1 MSKREISNN
10 SLAMIATVA
19 LVGILAS
26 AIGFF
31 SPDYCTVP
39 QQDDWTSC
47 EAIAQQRNIGSIV
60 IFATCVIGFAL
71 SITKRRKQ
79 TRDQALAMTSK
90 AAAKMHS
97 STPETIALRE
107 DVINYARERMALD
120 PAPLDGPQ
128 NLKFLQKHASGTI
141 SEKGLGGK
149 KALKVFED
157 VLAPACISTD
167 HPGYLSF
174 IPVAPTE
181 AATLFDLVVSATS
194 VYGGSWLEGSGAVF
208 AENEVLAWLAKEVGL
223 PRTSGGVFVQGGS
236 LGNLSALVTA
246 RHTAIQERK
255 NNGQKLPKRW
265 SIIASK
271 ESHSSLKAA
280 ARVMDI
286 DVVLADVDSE
296 GRLRGKAVL
305 EAAKKIKDGLFAVVA
320 TSGTTNF
327 GIVDRLDEVGS
338 AAKKLGA
345 WYHIDGAYGL
355 AGILDPKCKH
365 LFKGSE
371 KADSFIV
378 DPHKWLFTPFDCCA
392 LVYRKPALA
401 AAAHTQHGEYLDALT
416 DGGDYNPS
424 DYAYNLTRRARG
436 LPLWFSL
443 ATYGVKAYRLA
454 IAENIKLAHEVAE
467 VIRKRPGLKLVR
479 EPELSIVVFE
489 KKGWKLADYQAWSDR
504 ILKEELGFIVPSSHQ
519 GRPNARFAIVNPLT
533 DLKLLVRL
541 LDSMDEGK

>member
-1 MSKREISNN
+1 
-10 SLAMIATVA
+10 
-19 LVGILAS
+19 
-26 AIGFF
+26 
-31 SPDYCTVP
+31 
-39 QQDDWTSC
+39 
-47 EAIAQQRNIGSIV
+47 
-60 IFATCVIGFAL
+60 
-71 SITKRRKQ
+71 
-79 TRDQALAMTSK
+79 MTNK

-97 STPETIALRE
+97 SSQATIALRE
-107 DVINYARERMALD
+107 EVLQYAKDRMAMD

-128 NLKFLQKHASGTI
+128 SLEYLKKHASGTI
-141 SEKGLGGK
+141 SEKGLGGH
-149 KALKVFED
+149 KALKVFDE

-223 PRTSGGVFVQGGS
+223 PKTSGGVFVQGGS

-255 NNGQKLPKRW
+255 KNKQKMPKRW

-286 DVVLADVDSE
+286 DIVLADVDKD

-305 EAAKKIKDGLFAVVA
+305 KAAKKIKNGLFAVVA

-327 GIVDRLDEVGS
+327 GIVDRLDEVGT
-338 AAKKLGA
+338 AAKKLGV

-355 AGILDPKCKH
+355 AAILDPKSKH
-365 LFKGSE
+365 LFKGSN

-392 LVYRKPALA
+392 LVYRKPKLA
-401 AAAHTQHGEYLDALT
+401 SAAHTQHGEYLDALT
-416 DGGDYNPS
+416 DGDEFNPS

-443 ATYGVKAYRLA
+443 ATYGVGAYRKA
-454 IAENIKLAHEVAE
+454 VAENIDVAHKIAG
-467 VIRKRPGLKLVR
+467 VIAKRKDLKLVR

-489 KKGWKLADYQAWSDR
+489 KEGWQLADYQKWSDR
-504 ILKEELGFIVPSSHQ
+504 ILAEGLGFVVPSSHQ
-519 GRPNARFAIVNPLT
+519 GKPNARFAIVNPRT
-533 DLKLLVRL
+533 DVKLLTQII
-541 LDSMDEGK
+541 DSMDAK

>member
-1 MSKREISNN
+1 
-10 SLAMIATVA
+10 
-19 LVGILAS
+19 
-26 AIGFF
+26 
-31 SPDYCTVP
+31 
-39 QQDDWTSC
+39 
-47 EAIAQQRNIGSIV
+47 
-60 IFATCVIGFAL
+60 
-71 SITKRRKQ
+71 
-79 TRDQALAMTSK
+79 MTNK

-97 STPETIALRE
+97 SSPATIALRE
-107 DVINYARERMALD
+107 EVLQYAKDRMAMD

-128 NLKFLQKHASGTI
+128 SLEYLKKHASGTI
-141 SEKGLGGK
+141 SEKGLGGH
-149 KALKVFED
+149 KALKVFDE

-223 PRTSGGVFVQGGS
+223 PKTSGGVFVQGGS

-246 RHTAIQERK
+246 RHAAIQERK
-255 NNGQKLPKRW
+255 KNKQKMPKRW

-286 DVVLADVDSE
+286 DIVLADVDKD

-305 EAAKKIKDGLFAVVA
+305 KAAKKIKDGLFAVVA

-327 GIVDRLDEVGS
+327 GIVDRLDEVGT
-338 AAKKLGA
+338 AAKKLGV

-355 AGILDPKCKH
+355 AAILDPKSKH
-365 LFKGSE
+365 LFKGSN

-392 LVYRKPALA
+392 LVYRKPKLA
-401 AAAHTQHGEYLDALT
+401 SAAHTQHGEYLDALT
-416 DGGDYNPS
+416 DGDEFNPS

-443 ATYGVKAYRLA
+443 ATYGVGAYRKA
-454 IAENIKLAHEVAE
+454 VAENIEVAHKIAE
-467 VIRKRPGLKLVR
+467 VIAKRKDLKLVR

-489 KKGWKLADYQAWSDR
+489 KEGWQLADYQKWSDR
-504 ILKEELGFIVPSSHQ
+504 ILAEGLGFVVPSSHQ
-519 GRPNARFAIVNPLT
+519 GKPNARFAIVNPRT
-533 DLKLLVRL
+533 DLKLLTQL
-541 LDSMDEGK
+541 IDSMDEK

>member
-1 MSKREISNN
+1 MPSS
-10 SLAMIATVA
+10 
-19 LVGILAS
+19 
-26 AIGFF
+26 
-31 SPDYCTVP
+31 
-39 QQDDWTSC
+39 
-47 EAIAQQRNIGSIV
+47 
-60 IFATCVIGFAL
+60 
-71 SITKRRKQ
+71 
-79 TRDQALAMTSK
+79 
-90 AAAKMHS
+90 AAKMHS
-97 STPETIALRE
+97 SSPATKALRE
-107 DVINYARERMALD
+107 QVLKYARERMELD

-128 NLKFLQKHASGTI
+128 TLKYLQEHASGTI
-141 SEKGLGGK
+141 SETGLGGT
-149 KALKVFED
+149 KALKIFEE

-174 IPVAPTE
+174 IPTAPTE

-223 PRTSGGVFVQGGS
+223 PKSSGGVFVQGGS

-255 NNGQKLPKRW
+255 KNKKKMPKRW

-286 DVVLADVDSE
+286 DVITADVDPE

-305 EAAKKIKDGLFAVVA
+305 AAAKKAGKGLFAVVA
-320 TSGTTNF
+320 TAGTTNF
-327 GIVDRLDEVGS
+327 GIVDRLDEVGK
-338 AAKKLGA
+338 AAKELGV

-355 AGILDPKCKH
+355 AGILDENSKK
-365 LFKGSE
+365 LFKGS
-371 KADSFIV
+371 KYADSFIV

-392 LVYRKPALA
+392 LVYRNPKLA
-401 AAAHTQHGEYLDALT
+401 SAAHTQHGEYLDTLT
-416 DGGDYNPS
+416 DGGEFNPS

-443 ATYGVKAYRLA
+443 ATYGVAAYRKA
-454 IAENIKLAHEVAE
+454 VADNINVAHKIAE
-467 VIRKRPGLKLVR
+467 VIRKREDLNLVR

-489 KKGWKLADYQAWSDR
+489 KKGWQLADYEAWSDR
-504 ILKEELGFIVPSSHQ
+504 ILKQGLGFVTPSSHL
-519 GRPNARFAIVNPLT
+519 GKPNARFAIVNPRT
-533 DLKLLVRL
+533 DVKLLTQII
-541 LDSMDEGK
+541 DSMDQK

>member
-1 MSKREISNN
+1 
-10 SLAMIATVA
+10 
-19 LVGILAS
+19 
-26 AIGFF
+26 
-31 SPDYCTVP
+31 
-39 QQDDWTSC
+39 
-47 EAIAQQRNIGSIV
+47 
-60 IFATCVIGFAL
+60 
-71 SITKRRKQ
+71 
-79 TRDQALAMTSK
+79 MTSK
-90 AAAKMHS
+90 AATKMHS
-97 STPETIALRE
+97 SNAEAIALRE
-107 DVINYARERMALD
+107 DVIKYASERIALD

-128 NLKFLQKHASGTI
+128 SLEFLQKHASNTI

-149 KALKVFED
+149 KALRVFEE

-208 AENEVLAWLAKEVGL
+208 AENEVLSWLAKEVGL
-223 PRTSGGVFVQGGS
+223 PKTSGGVFVQGGS

-246 RHTAIQERK
+246 RYTAMTKRQK
-255 NNGQKLPKRW
+255 AGVKLPKRW
-265 SIIASK
+265 TIIASK

-286 DVVLADVDSE
+286 DVVLAEVDSN

-305 EAAKKIKDGLFAVVA
+305 EAAKTIKDGLFAVVA

-327 GIVDRLDEVGS
+327 GIVDALDEVGS

-355 AGILDPKCKH
+355 AGILDPKNKH
-365 LFKGSE
+365 LFKGTD

-392 LVYRKPALA
+392 LVYRNPRLA
-401 AAAHTQHGEYLDALT
+401 SAAHTQHGEYLDALT
-416 DGGDYNPS
+416 DTGDFNPS

-443 ATYGVKAYRLA
+443 ATYGVKAYRSA
-454 IAENIKLAHEVAE
+454 IAENINLAHKIAE

-489 KKGWKLADYQAWSDR
+489 KIGWELADYESWSNR
-504 ILKEELGFIVPSSHQ
+504 ILKEELAFVVPSSHQ
-519 GRPNARFAIVNPLT
+519 GKPNARFAIVNPRT
-533 DLKLLVRL
+533 DFKLLVKI
-541 LDSMDEGK
+541 LDSMEIK

>member
-1 MSKREISNN
+1 MPSS
-10 SLAMIATVA
+10 
-19 LVGILAS
+19 
-26 AIGFF
+26 
-31 SPDYCTVP
+31 
-39 QQDDWTSC
+39 
-47 EAIAQQRNIGSIV
+47 
-60 IFATCVIGFAL
+60 
-71 SITKRRKQ
+71 
-79 TRDQALAMTSK
+79 
-90 AAAKMHS
+90 AAKMHS
-97 STPETIALRE
+97 SSPATKALRE
-107 DVINYARERMALD
+107 QVLKYARERMELD

-128 NLKFLQKHASGTI
+128 TLKYLQEHANGTI
-141 SEKGLGGK
+141 SETGLGGT
-149 KALKVFED
+149 KALKVFEE

-174 IPVAPTE
+174 IPTAPTE

-223 PRTSGGVFVQGGS
+223 PKSSGGVFVQGGS

-255 NNGQKLPKRW
+255 KNKKKMPKRW

-286 DVVLADVDSE
+286 DVITADVDPE

-305 EAAKKIKDGLFAVVA
+305 AAAKKAGKGLFAVVA
-320 TSGTTNF
+320 TAGTTNF
-327 GIVDRLDEVGS
+327 GIVDRLDEVGK
-338 AAKKLGA
+338 AAKELGV

-355 AGILDPKCKH
+355 AGILDENSKK
-365 LFKGSE
+365 LFKGS
-371 KADSFIV
+371 KYADSFIV

-392 LVYRKPALA
+392 LVYRNPKLA
-401 AAAHTQHGEYLDALT
+401 SAAHTQHGEYLDTLT
-416 DGGDYNPS
+416 DGGEFNPS

-443 ATYGVKAYRLA
+443 ATYGVAAYRKA
-454 IAENIKLAHEVAE
+454 VADNINVAHKIAE
-467 VIRKRPGLKLVR
+467 VIRKREDLKLVR

-489 KKGWKLADYQAWSDR
+489 KKGWQLADYEAWSDR
-504 ILKEELGFIVPSSHQ
+504 ILKQGLGFVTPSSHL
-519 GRPNARFAIVNPLT
+519 GKPNARFAIVNPRT
-533 DLKLLVRL
+533 DVKLLTQII
-541 LDSMDEGK
+541 DSMDQK

>member
-1 MSKREISNN
+1 
-10 SLAMIATVA
+10 
-19 LVGILAS
+19 
-26 AIGFF
+26 
-31 SPDYCTVP
+31 
-39 QQDDWTSC
+39 
-47 EAIAQQRNIGSIV
+47 
-60 IFATCVIGFAL
+60 
-71 SITKRRKQ
+71 
-79 TRDQALAMTSK
+79 MTNK

-97 STPETIALRE
+97 SSPATIALRDE
-107 DVINYARERMALD
+107 VLQYAKDRMAMD

-128 NLKFLQKHASGTI
+128 TLEYFRKHASGTI
-141 SEKGLGGK
+141 SETGLGGH
-149 KALKVFED
+149 KALKVFDE

-208 AENEVLAWLAKEVGL
+208 AENEVLAWLAQEVGL
-223 PRTSGGVFVQGGS
+223 PKTSGGVFVQGGS

-255 NNGQKLPKRW
+255 KNKQKLPKRW

-286 DVVLADVDSE
+286 DIVLADVDSD

-305 EAAKKIKDGLFAVVA
+305 KAAKKIKNGLFAVVA

-327 GIVDRLDEVGS
+327 GIVDRLDEVGT
-338 AAKKLGA
+338 AAKKLGV

-355 AGILDPKCKH
+355 AAILDPKSKH
-365 LFKGSE
+365 LFKGSN

-392 LVYRKPALA
+392 LVYRKPKLA
-401 AAAHTQHGEYLDALT
+401 SAAHTQHGEYLDALT
-416 DGGDYNPS
+416 EGDEFNPS

-443 ATYGVKAYRLA
+443 ATYGVGAYRKA
-454 IAENIKLAHEVAE
+454 VAENIEVAHKIAQ
-467 VIRKRPGLKLVR
+467 VISKRKDLKLVR

-489 KKGWKLADYQAWSDR
+489 KTGWQLADYQKWSDR
-504 ILKEELGFIVPSSHQ
+504 ILAEGLGFVVPSSHQ
-519 GRPNARFAIVNPLT
+519 GKPNARFAIVNPRT
-533 DLKLLVRL
+533 DVKLLTQII
-541 LDSMDEGK
+541 DSMDEK

>member
-1 MSKREISNN
+1 
-10 SLAMIATVA
+10 
-19 LVGILAS
+19 
-26 AIGFF
+26 
-31 SPDYCTVP
+31 
-39 QQDDWTSC
+39 
-47 EAIAQQRNIGSIV
+47 
-60 IFATCVIGFAL
+60 
-71 SITKRRKQ
+71 
-79 TRDQALAMTSK
+79 
-90 AAAKMHS
+90 MHS
-97 STPETIALRE
+97 SSPATIALRE
-107 DVINYARERMALD
+107 EVLQYAKDRMAMD

-128 NLKFLQKHASGTI
+128 SLEYLKKHASGTI
-141 SEKGLGGK
+141 SEKGLGGH
-149 KALKVFED
+149 KALKVFDE

-223 PRTSGGVFVQGGS
+223 PKTSGGVFVQGGS

-255 NNGQKLPKRW
+255 KNKQKMPKRW

-286 DVVLADVDSE
+286 DIVLADVDKD

-305 EAAKKIKDGLFAVVA
+305 KAAKKIKDGLFAVVA

-327 GIVDRLDEVGS
+327 GIVDRLDEVGT
-338 AAKKLGA
+338 AAKKLGV

-355 AGILDPKCKH
+355 AAILDPKSKH
-365 LFKGSE
+365 LFKGSN

-392 LVYRKPALA
+392 LVYRKPKLA
-401 AAAHTQHGEYLDALT
+401 SAAHTQHGEYLDALT
-416 DGGDYNPS
+416 DGDEFNPS

-443 ATYGVKAYRLA
+443 ATYGVGAYRKA
-454 IAENIKLAHEVAE
+454 VAENIEVAHKIAE
-467 VIRKRPGLKLVR
+467 VIAKRKDLKLVR

-489 KKGWKLADYQAWSDR
+489 KEGWQLADYQKWSDR
-504 ILKEELGFIVPSSHQ
+504 ILAEGLGFVVPSSHQ
-519 GRPNARFAIVNPLT
+519 GKPNARFAIVNPRT
-533 DLKLLVRL
+533 DLKLLTQL
-541 LDSMDEGK
+541 IDSMDEK

>member
-1 MSKREISNN
+1 MPSS
-10 SLAMIATVA
+10 
-19 LVGILAS
+19 
-26 AIGFF
+26 
-31 SPDYCTVP
+31 
-39 QQDDWTSC
+39 
-47 EAIAQQRNIGSIV
+47 
-60 IFATCVIGFAL
+60 
-71 SITKRRKQ
+71 
-79 TRDQALAMTSK
+79 
-90 AAAKMHS
+90 AAKMHS
-97 STPETIALRE
+97 SSPATKALR
-107 DVINYARERMALD
+107 DQVLKYARERMELD

-128 NLKFLQKHASGTI
+128 TLKYLQEHASGTI
-141 SEKGLGGK
+141 SETGLGGT
-149 KALKVFED
+149 KALKVFEE

-174 IPVAPTE
+174 IPTAPTE

-223 PRTSGGVFVQGGS
+223 PKSSGGVFVQGGS

-255 NNGQKLPKRW
+255 KNKKKMPKRW

-286 DVVLADVDSE
+286 DVITADVDAE

-305 EAAKKIKDGLFAVVA
+305 AAAKKAGKGLFAVVA
-320 TSGTTNF
+320 TAGTTNF
-327 GIVDRLDEVGS
+327 GIVDRLDEVGK
-338 AAKKLGA
+338 AAKALGV

-355 AGILDPKCKH
+355 AGILDQNSKK
-365 LFKGSE
+365 LFKGS
-371 KADSFIV
+371 KYADSFIV

-392 LVYRKPALA
+392 LVYRNPKLA
-401 AAAHTQHGEYLDALT
+401 SAAHTQHGEYLDTLT
-416 DGGDYNPS
+416 DGGEFNPS

-443 ATYGVKAYRLA
+443 ATYGVAAYRKA
-454 IAENIKLAHEVAE
+454 VADNINVAHKIAE
-467 VIRKRPGLKLVR
+467 VIRKREDLKLVR

-489 KKGWKLADYQAWSDR
+489 KKGWQLADYEAWSDR
-504 ILKEELGFIVPSSHQ
+504 ILKQGLGFVTPSSHL
-519 GRPNARFAIVNPLT
+519 GKPNARFAIVNPRT
-533 DLKLLVRL
+533 DVKLLTQII
-541 LDSMDEGK
+541 DSMDQK

>member
-1 MSKREISNN
+1 VTN
-10 SLAMIATVA
+10 
-19 LVGILAS
+19 
-26 AIGFF
+26 
-31 SPDYCTVP
+31 
-39 QQDDWTSC
+39 
-47 EAIAQQRNIGSIV
+47 
-60 IFATCVIGFAL
+60 
-71 SITKRRKQ
+71 
-79 TRDQALAMTSK
+79 K

-97 STPETIALRE
+97 SSPATIALRE
-107 DVINYARERMALD
+107 EVLQYAKDRMAMD

-128 NLKFLQKHASGTI
+128 TLKYLKTHASGTI
-141 SEKGLGGK
+141 NETGLGGH
-149 KALKVFED
+149 KALKVFDE

-208 AENEVLAWLAKEVGL
+208 AENEVLAWLAQEVGL
-223 PRTSGGVFVQGGS
+223 PKTSGGVFVQGGS

-255 NNGQKLPKRW
+255 KNKKKPPKRW

-286 DVVLADVDSE
+286 DIVLADVDSD

-305 EAAKKIKDGLFAVVA
+305 KAAKKIKDGLFAVVA

-338 AAKKLGA
+338 AAKKLGV

-355 AGILDPKCKH
+355 AGILDPKSRH
-365 LFKGSE
+365 LFKGTN

-392 LVYRKPALA
+392 LVYRKPKLA

-416 DGGDYNPS
+416 DGDEFNPS

-443 ATYGVKAYRLA
+443 ATYGVGAYRKA
-454 IAENIKLAHEVAE
+454 VAENIEVAHKIAQ
-467 VIRKRPGLKLVR
+467 VISKRKDLKLVR

-489 KKGWKLADYQAWSDR
+489 KEGWQLADYQKWSDR
-504 ILKEELGFIVPSSHQ
+504 ILAEGLGFVVPSSHQ
-519 GRPNARFAIVNPLT
+519 GKPNARFAIVNPRT
-533 DLKLLVRL
+533 DVKLLSQII
-541 LDSMDEGK
+541 DSMDEK

>member
-1 MSKREISNN
+1 MPSS
-10 SLAMIATVA
+10 
-19 LVGILAS
+19 
-26 AIGFF
+26 
-31 SPDYCTVP
+31 
-39 QQDDWTSC
+39 
-47 EAIAQQRNIGSIV
+47 
-60 IFATCVIGFAL
+60 
-71 SITKRRKQ
+71 
-79 TRDQALAMTSK
+79 
-90 AAAKMHS
+90 AAKMHS
-97 STPETIALRE
+97 SSAATKTLRE
-107 DVINYARERMALD
+107 QVLKYARERMELD

-128 NLKFLQKHASGTI
+128 TLKYLQEHASGTI
-141 SEKGLGGK
+141 SETGLGGT
-149 KALKVFED
+149 KALKVFEE

-174 IPVAPTE
+174 IPTAPTE

-223 PRTSGGVFVQGGS
+223 PKSAGGVFVQGGS

-255 NNGQKLPKRW
+255 KNKKKMPKRW

-286 DVVLADVDSE
+286 DVITADVDAE

-305 EAAKKIKDGLFAVVA
+305 AAAKKAGKGLFAVVA
-320 TSGTTNF
+320 TAGTTNF
-327 GIVDRLDEVGS
+327 GIVDRLDEVGK
-338 AAKKLGA
+338 AAKELGV

-355 AGILDPKCKH
+355 AGILDENSKK
-365 LFKGSE
+365 LFKGS
-371 KADSFIV
+371 KYADSFIV

-392 LVYRKPALA
+392 LVYRKPKLA
-401 AAAHTQHGEYLDALT
+401 SAAHTQHGEYLDTLT
-416 DGGDYNPS
+416 DGGEFNPS

-443 ATYGVKAYRLA
+443 ATYGVAAYRKA
-454 IAENIKLAHEVAE
+454 VADNIHVAHKIAE
-467 VIRKRPGLKLVR
+467 VIRKREDLKLVR

-489 KKGWKLADYQAWSDR
+489 KKGWQLADYEAWSDR
-504 ILKEELGFIVPSSHQ
+504 ILKQGLGFVTPSSHL
-519 GRPNARFAIVNPLT
+519 GKPNARFAIVNPRT
-533 DLKLLVRL
+533 DVKLLTQII
-541 LDSMDEGK
+541 DSMDQK

>member
-1 MSKREISNN
+1 
-10 SLAMIATVA
+10 
-19 LVGILAS
+19 
-26 AIGFF
+26 
-31 SPDYCTVP
+31 
-39 QQDDWTSC
+39 
-47 EAIAQQRNIGSIV
+47 
-60 IFATCVIGFAL
+60 
-71 SITKRRKQ
+71 
-79 TRDQALAMTSK
+79 MTNK

-97 STPETIALRE
+97 SSQATIALRE
-107 DVINYARERMALD
+107 EVLQYAKDRMAMD

-128 NLKFLQKHASGTI
+128 SLEFLKKHASGTI
-141 SEKGLGGK
+141 SEKGLGGH
-149 KALKVFED
+149 KALKVFDE

-223 PRTSGGVFVQGGS
+223 PKSSGGVFVQGGS

-255 NNGQKLPKRW
+255 KNKQKLPKRW

-286 DVVLADVDSE
+286 DIVLAEVDKD

-338 AAKKLGA
+338 AAKKLGV

-355 AGILDPKCKH
+355 AGILDPKSKH
-365 LFKGSE
+365 LFKGTN

-392 LVYRKPALA
+392 LVYRNPALA

-416 DGGDYNPS
+416 DGDEYNPS

-443 ATYGVKAYRLA
+443 ATYGVNAYRKA
-454 IAENIKLAHEVAE
+454 VAENIDVAHKIAQ
-467 VIRKRPGLKLVR
+467 VISKRKDLKLVR

-489 KKGWKLADYQAWSDR
+489 KEGWQLADYQNWSDR
-504 ILKEELGFIVPSSHQ
+504 ILAEGLGFVVPSSHQ
-519 GRPNARFAIVNPLT
+519 GKPNARFAIVNPRT
-533 DLKLLVRL
+533 DIKLLTQII
-541 LDSMDEGK
+541 DSMDEK

>member
-1 MSKREISNN
+1 
-10 SLAMIATVA
+10 
-19 LVGILAS
+19 
-26 AIGFF
+26 
-31 SPDYCTVP
+31 
-39 QQDDWTSC
+39 
-47 EAIAQQRNIGSIV
+47 
-60 IFATCVIGFAL
+60 
-71 SITKRRKQ
+71 
-79 TRDQALAMTSK
+79 MTNK

-97 STPETIALRE
+97 SSPATIALRE
-107 DVINYARERMALD
+107 EVLQYAKDRMAMD

-128 NLKFLQKHASGTI
+128 SLEYLKKHASGTI
-141 SEKGLGGK
+141 SEKGLGGH
-149 KALKVFED
+149 KALKVFDE

-223 PRTSGGVFVQGGS
+223 PKTSGGVFVQGGS

-255 NNGQKLPKRW
+255 KSKQKMPKRW

-286 DVVLADVDSE
+286 DIVLADVDKD

-305 EAAKKIKDGLFAVVA
+305 KAAKKIKDGLFAVVA

-327 GIVDRLDEVGS
+327 GIVDRLDEVGT
-338 AAKKLGA
+338 AAKKLGV

-355 AGILDPKCKH
+355 AAILDPKSKH
-365 LFKGSE
+365 LFKGSN

-392 LVYRKPALA
+392 LVYRKPKLA
-401 AAAHTQHGEYLDALT
+401 SAAHTQHGEYLDALT
-416 DGGDYNPS
+416 DGDEFNPS

-443 ATYGVKAYRLA
+443 ATYGVGAYRKA
-454 IAENIKLAHEVAE
+454 VAENIEVAHKIAE
-467 VIRKRPGLKLVR
+467 VIAKRKDLKLVR

-489 KKGWKLADYQAWSDR
+489 KEGWQLADYQKWSDR
-504 ILKEELGFIVPSSHQ
+504 ILAEGLGFVVPSSHQ
-519 GRPNARFAIVNPLT
+519 GKPNARFAIVNPRT
-533 DLKLLVRL
+533 DLKLLTQL
-541 LDSMDEGK
+541 IDSMDEK

>member
-1 MSKREISNN
+1 M
-10 SLAMIATVA
+10 AM
-19 LVGILAS
+19 
-26 AIGFF
+26 
-31 SPDYCTVP
+31 
-39 QQDDWTSC
+39 
-47 EAIAQQRNIGSIV
+47 
-60 IFATCVIGFAL
+60 
-71 SITKRRKQ
+71 
-79 TRDQALAMTSK
+79 
-90 AAAKMHS
+90 
-97 STPETIALRE
+97 
-107 DVINYARERMALD
+107 D

-128 NLKFLQKHASGTI
+128 SLEFLKKHASGTI
-141 SEKGLGGK
+141 SEKGLGGH
-149 KALKVFED
+149 KALKVFDE

-223 PRTSGGVFVQGGS
+223 PKSSGGVFVQGGS

-255 NNGQKLPKRW
+255 KNKQKLPKRW

-286 DVVLADVDSE
+286 DIVLAEVDKD

-338 AAKKLGA
+338 AAKKLGV

-355 AGILDPKCKH
+355 AGILDPKSKH
-365 LFKGSE
+365 LFKGTN

-392 LVYRKPALA
+392 LVYRNPALA

-416 DGGDYNPS
+416 DGDEYNPS

-443 ATYGVKAYRLA
+443 ATYGVNAYRKA
-454 IAENIKLAHEVAE
+454 VAENIDVAHKIAQ
-467 VIRKRPGLKLVR
+467 VISKRKDLKLVR

-489 KKGWKLADYQAWSDR
+489 KEGWQLADYQNWSDR
-504 ILKEELGFIVPSSHQ
+504 ILAEGLGFVVPSSHQ
-519 GRPNARFAIVNPLT
+519 GKPNARFAIVNPRT
-533 DLKLLVRL
+533 DIKLLTQII
-541 LDSMDEGK
+541 DSMDEK

>member
-1 MSKREISNN
+1 VTN
-10 SLAMIATVA
+10 
-19 LVGILAS
+19 
-26 AIGFF
+26 
-31 SPDYCTVP
+31 
-39 QQDDWTSC
+39 
-47 EAIAQQRNIGSIV
+47 
-60 IFATCVIGFAL
+60 
-71 SITKRRKQ
+71 
-79 TRDQALAMTSK
+79 K

-97 STPETIALRE
+97 SSQATIALRE
-107 DVINYARERMALD
+107 EVLQYAKDRMAMD

-128 NLKFLQKHASGTI
+128 SLEFLKKHASGTI
-141 SEKGLGGK
+141 SEKGLGGH
-149 KALKVFED
+149 KALKVFDE

-223 PRTSGGVFVQGGS
+223 PKSSGGVFVQGGS

-255 NNGQKLPKRW
+255 KNKQKLPKRW

-286 DVVLADVDSE
+286 DIVLAEVDKD

-338 AAKKLGA
+338 AAKKLGV

-355 AGILDPKCKH
+355 AGILDPKSKH
-365 LFKGSE
+365 LFKGTN

-392 LVYRKPALA
+392 LVYRNPALA

-416 DGGDYNPS
+416 DGDEYNPS

-443 ATYGVKAYRLA
+443 ATYGVNAYRKA
-454 IAENIKLAHEVAE
+454 VAENIDVAHKIAQ
-467 VIRKRPGLKLVR
+467 VISKRKDLKLVR

-489 KKGWKLADYQAWSDR
+489 KEGWQLADYQNWSDR
-504 ILKEELGFIVPSSHQ
+504 ILAEGLGFVVPSSHQ
-519 GRPNARFAIVNPLT
+519 GKPNARFAIVNPRT
-533 DLKLLVRL
+533 DIKLLTQII
-541 LDSMDEGK
+541 DSMDEK

>member
-1 MSKREISNN
+1 
-10 SLAMIATVA
+10 
-19 LVGILAS
+19 
-26 AIGFF
+26 
-31 SPDYCTVP
+31 
-39 QQDDWTSC
+39 
-47 EAIAQQRNIGSIV
+47 
-60 IFATCVIGFAL
+60 
-71 SITKRRKQ
+71 
-79 TRDQALAMTSK
+79 MTGK

-97 STPETIALRE
+97 STPATIKLRE
-107 DVINYARERMALD
+107 EVIQYARERMAMD

-128 NLKFLQKHASGTI
+128 TLSYLKKHASGTI
-141 SEKGLGGK
+141 SETGLGGH

-208 AENEVLAWLAKEVGL
+208 AENEVLAWLSKEVGL
-223 PRTSGGVFVQGGS
+223 PKTAGGVFVQGGS

-246 RHTAIQERK
+246 RHTAINARK
-255 NNGQKLPKRW
+255 KAGLKMPRRW
-265 SIIASK
+265 SLIASK

-286 DVVLADVDSE
+286 DIVLAEVDSN

-338 AAKKLGA
+338 AAKKLGV

-355 AGILDPKCKH
+355 AGILDPKSKY

-401 AAAHTQHGEYLDALT
+401 AAAHTQHGEYLDTLT
-416 DGGDYNPS
+416 DSGEFNPS

-443 ATYGVKAYRLA
+443 ATYGVAAYRRA
-454 IAENIKLAHEVAE
+454 IADNIAVAHKIADLIRSKPDLA
-467 VIRKRPGLKLVR
+467 LVR

-489 KKGWKLADYQAWSDR
+489 KKGWLLADYERWSNR
-504 ILKEELGFIVPSSHQ
+504 ILQEGLGFVTPSSHQ
-519 GRPNARFAIVNPLT
+519 GKPNARFAIVNPLT
-533 DLKLLVRL
+533 DVQLLTKIV
-541 LDSMDEGK
+541 DSMDEK

>member
-1 MSKREISNN
+1 MPSS
-10 SLAMIATVA
+10 
-19 LVGILAS
+19 
-26 AIGFF
+26 
-31 SPDYCTVP
+31 
-39 QQDDWTSC
+39 
-47 EAIAQQRNIGSIV
+47 
-60 IFATCVIGFAL
+60 
-71 SITKRRKQ
+71 
-79 TRDQALAMTSK
+79 
-90 AAAKMHS
+90 AAKMHS
-97 STPETIALRE
+97 SSPATKALRE
-107 DVINYARERMALD
+107 QVLKYARERMELD

-128 NLKFLQKHASGTI
+128 TLKYLQEHASGTI
-141 SEKGLGGK
+141 SETGLGGT
-149 KALKVFED
+149 KALKVFEE

-174 IPVAPTE
+174 IPTAPTE

-223 PRTSGGVFVQGGS
+223 PKSSGGVFVQGGS

-255 NNGQKLPKRW
+255 KNKKKMPKRW

-286 DVVLADVDSE
+286 DVITADVDAE

-305 EAAKKIKDGLFAVVA
+305 AAAKKAGKGLFAVVA
-320 TSGTTNF
+320 TAGTTNF
-327 GIVDRLDEVGS
+327 GIVDRLDEVGK
-338 AAKKLGA
+338 AAKELGV

-355 AGILDPKCKH
+355 AGILDENSKK
-365 LFKGSE
+365 LFKGS
-371 KADSFIV
+371 KYADSFIV

-392 LVYRKPALA
+392 LVYRNPKLA
-401 AAAHTQHGEYLDALT
+401 SAAHTQHGEYLDTLT
-416 DGGDYNPS
+416 DGGEFNPS

-443 ATYGVKAYRLA
+443 ATYGVAAYRKA
-454 IAENIKLAHEVAE
+454 VADNINVAHKIAE
-467 VIRKRPGLKLVR
+467 VIRKREDLKLVR

-489 KKGWKLADYQAWSDR
+489 KKGWQLADYEAWSDR
-504 ILKEELGFIVPSSHQ
+504 ILKQGLGFVTPSSHL
-519 GRPNARFAIVNPLT
+519 GKPNARFAIVNPRT
-533 DLKLLVRL
+533 DVKLLTQII
-541 LDSMDEGK
+541 DSMDQK

>member
-1 MSKREISNN
+1 MPSS
-10 SLAMIATVA
+10 
-19 LVGILAS
+19 
-26 AIGFF
+26 
-31 SPDYCTVP
+31 
-39 QQDDWTSC
+39 
-47 EAIAQQRNIGSIV
+47 
-60 IFATCVIGFAL
+60 
-71 SITKRRKQ
+71 
-79 TRDQALAMTSK
+79 
-90 AAAKMHS
+90 AAKMHS
-97 STPETIALRE
+97 SSPATKALR
-107 DVINYARERMALD
+107 DQVLKYARERMELD

-128 NLKFLQKHASGTI
+128 TLKYLQEHASGTI
-141 SEKGLGGK
+141 SETGLGGT
-149 KALKVFED
+149 KALKVFEE

-174 IPVAPTE
+174 IPTAPTE

-223 PRTSGGVFVQGGS
+223 PKSSGGVFVQGGS

-255 NNGQKLPKRW
+255 KNKKKMPKRW

-286 DVVLADVDSE
+286 DVITADVDAE

-305 EAAKKIKDGLFAVVA
+305 AAAKKAGKGLFAVVA
-320 TSGTTNF
+320 TAGTTNF
-327 GIVDRLDEVGS
+327 GIVDRLDEVGK
-338 AAKKLGA
+338 AAKELGV

-355 AGILDPKCKH
+355 AGILDQNSKK
-365 LFKGSE
+365 LFKGS
-371 KADSFIV
+371 KYADSFIV

-392 LVYRKPALA
+392 LVYRNPKLA
-401 AAAHTQHGEYLDALT
+401 SAAHTQHGEYLDTLT
-416 DGGDYNPS
+416 DGGEFNPS

-443 ATYGVKAYRLA
+443 ATYGVAAYRKA
-454 IAENIKLAHEVAE
+454 VADNINVAHKIAE
-467 VIRKRPGLKLVR
+467 VIRKREDLKLVR

-489 KKGWKLADYQAWSDR
+489 KKGWQLADYEAWSDR
-504 ILKEELGFIVPSSHQ
+504 ILKQGLGFVTPSSHL
-519 GRPNARFAIVNPLT
+519 GKPNARFAIVNPRT
-533 DLKLLVRL
+533 DVKLLTQII
-541 LDSMDEGK
+541 DSMDQK

>member
-1 MSKREISNN
+1 MPSS
-10 SLAMIATVA
+10 
-19 LVGILAS
+19 
-26 AIGFF
+26 
-31 SPDYCTVP
+31 
-39 QQDDWTSC
+39 
-47 EAIAQQRNIGSIV
+47 
-60 IFATCVIGFAL
+60 
-71 SITKRRKQ
+71 
-79 TRDQALAMTSK
+79 
-90 AAAKMHS
+90 AAKMHS
-97 STPETIALRE
+97 SSPATKALR
-107 DVINYARERMALD
+107 DQVLKYARERMELD

-128 NLKFLQKHASGTI
+128 TLKYLQEHASGTI
-141 SEKGLGGK
+141 SETGLGGT
-149 KALKVFED
+149 KALKVFEE

-174 IPVAPTE
+174 IPTAPTE

-223 PRTSGGVFVQGGS
+223 PKSAGGVFVQGGS

-255 NNGQKLPKRW
+255 KNKSKMPKRW

-286 DVVLADVDSE
+286 DVITADVDAE

-305 EAAKKIKDGLFAVVA
+305 AAAKKAGRGLFAVVA
-320 TSGTTNF
+320 TAGTTNF
-327 GIVDRLDEVGS
+327 GIVDRLDEVGK
-338 AAKKLGA
+338 AAKELGV

-355 AGILDPKCKH
+355 AGILDENSKK
-365 LFKGSE
+365 LFKGS
-371 KADSFIV
+371 KYADSFIV

-392 LVYRKPALA
+392 LVYRNPKLA
-401 AAAHTQHGEYLDALT
+401 SAAHTQHGEYLDTLT
-416 DGGDYNPS
+416 DGGEFNPS

-443 ATYGVKAYRLA
+443 ATYGVAAYRKA
-454 IAENIKLAHEVAE
+454 VEDNINVAHKIAE
-467 VIRKRPGLKLVR
+467 VIRKREDLKLVR

-489 KKGWKLADYQAWSDR
+489 KKGWQLADYEAWSDR
-504 ILKEELGFIVPSSHQ
+504 ILKQGLGFVTPSSHL
-519 GRPNARFAIVNPLT
+519 GKPNARFAIVNPRT
-533 DLKLLVRL
+533 DVKLLTQII
-541 LDSMDEGK
+541 DSMDQK

>member
-1 MSKREISNN
+1 MPSS
-10 SLAMIATVA
+10 
-19 LVGILAS
+19 
-26 AIGFF
+26 
-31 SPDYCTVP
+31 
-39 QQDDWTSC
+39 
-47 EAIAQQRNIGSIV
+47 
-60 IFATCVIGFAL
+60 
-71 SITKRRKQ
+71 
-79 TRDQALAMTSK
+79 
-90 AAAKMHS
+90 AAKMHS
-97 STPETIALRE
+97 SSPATKALRE
-107 DVINYARERMALD
+107 QVLKYARERMELD

-128 NLKFLQKHASGTI
+128 TLKYLQEHASGTI
-141 SEKGLGGK
+141 SETGLGGT
-149 KALKVFED
+149 KALKVFEE

-174 IPVAPTE
+174 IPTAPTE

-223 PRTSGGVFVQGGS
+223 PKSSGGVFVQGGS

-255 NNGQKLPKRW
+255 KNKSKLPKRW

-286 DVVLADVDSE
+286 DVITADVDAE

-305 EAAKKIKDGLFAVVA
+305 AAAKKAGKGLFAVVA
-320 TSGTTNF
+320 TAGTTNF
-327 GIVDRLDEVGS
+327 GIVDRLDEVGK
-338 AAKKLGA
+338 AAKELGV

-355 AGILDPKCKH
+355 AGILDENSKK
-365 LFKGSE
+365 LFKGS
-371 KADSFIV
+371 KYADSFIV

-392 LVYRKPALA
+392 LVYRNPKLA
-401 AAAHTQHGEYLDALT
+401 SAAHTQHGEYLDTLT
-416 DGGDYNPS
+416 DGGEFNPS

-443 ATYGVKAYRLA
+443 ATYGVAAYRKA
-454 IAENIKLAHEVAE
+454 VADNIQVAHKIAE
-467 VIRKRPGLKLVR
+467 VIRKREDLKLVR

-489 KKGWKLADYQAWSDR
+489 KKGWQLADYEAWSDR
-504 ILKEELGFIVPSSHQ
+504 ILKQGLGFVTPSSHL
-519 GRPNARFAIVNPLT
+519 GKPNARFAIVNPRT
-533 DLKLLVRL
+533 DVKLLTQII
-541 LDSMDEGK
+541 DSMDQK

>member
-1 MSKREISNN
+1 
-10 SLAMIATVA
+10 
-19 LVGILAS
+19 
-26 AIGFF
+26 
-31 SPDYCTVP
+31 
-39 QQDDWTSC
+39 
-47 EAIAQQRNIGSIV
+47 
-60 IFATCVIGFAL
+60 
-71 SITKRRKQ
+71 
-79 TRDQALAMTSK
+79 MTSK

-128 NLKFLQKHASGTI
+128 TLEFLQRHASGTI

-223 PRTSGGVFVQGGS
+223 PKTSGGVFVQGGS

-246 RHTAIQERK
+246 RHTAIQARK
-255 NNGQKLPKRW
+255 KAGLKLPKRW

-280 ARVMDI
+280 AGVMDI
-286 DVVLADVDSE
+286 DILLAEVDE
-296 GRLRGKAVL
+296 DGRLRGKAVL
-305 EAAKKIKDGLFAVVA
+305 EAATKIKDGLFAVVA
-320 TSGTTNF
+320 TAGTTNF

-338 AAKKLGA
+338 AGKKLNI

-355 AGILDPKCKH
+355 AGILDETSRK

-416 DGGDYNPS
+416 DGGDFNPS

-443 ATYGVKAYRLA
+443 ATYGVKAYRTA
-454 IAENIKLAHEVAE
+454 IAENIKLAHQIAD
-467 VIRKRPGLKLVR
+467 VIRKRPNLNLVR

-489 KKGWKLADYQAWSDR
+489 KEGWKLEDYQAWSDR

-533 DLKLLVRL
+533 DLKLLTRL
-541 LDSMDEGK
+541 LDSMDETK

>member
-1 MSKREISNN
+1 
-10 SLAMIATVA
+10 
-19 LVGILAS
+19 
-26 AIGFF
+26 
-31 SPDYCTVP
+31 
-39 QQDDWTSC
+39 
-47 EAIAQQRNIGSIV
+47 
-60 IFATCVIGFAL
+60 
-71 SITKRRKQ
+71 
-79 TRDQALAMTSK
+79 MTSK

-128 NLKFLQKHASGTI
+128 TLAFLQKHASGTI

-223 PRTSGGVFVQGGS
+223 PKSSGGVFVQGGS

-246 RHTAIQERK
+246 RHTAIQDRK
-255 NNGQKLPKRW
+255 KQKLKLPKRW

-296 GRLRGKAVL
+296 GRLTGKAVL
-305 EAAKKIKDGLFAVVA
+305 KAAKKIKDGLFAVVA

-327 GIVDRLDEVGS
+327 GIVDRLDEVGA
-338 AAKKLGA
+338 AAKKLKV

-355 AGILDPKCKH
+355 AGILDPASKH
-365 LFKGSE
+365 LFKGTE

-454 IAENIKLAHEVAE
+454 IAENIKLAHQVAE

-489 KKGWKLADYQAWSDR
+489 KEGWKLADYQAWSDR

>member
-1 MSKREISNN
+1 
-10 SLAMIATVA
+10 
-19 LVGILAS
+19 
-26 AIGFF
+26 
-31 SPDYCTVP
+31 
-39 QQDDWTSC
+39 
-47 EAIAQQRNIGSIV
+47 
-60 IFATCVIGFAL
+60 
-71 SITKRRKQ
+71 
-79 TRDQALAMTSK
+79 
-90 AAAKMHS
+90 MHS
-97 STPETIALRE
+97 SSQATIALRE
-107 DVINYARERMALD
+107 EVLQYAKDRMAMD

-128 NLKFLQKHASGTI
+128 SLEYLKKHASGTI
-141 SEKGLGGK
+141 SEKGLGGH
-149 KALKVFED
+149 KALKVFDE

-223 PRTSGGVFVQGGS
+223 PKTSGGVFVQGGS

-255 NNGQKLPKRW
+255 KNKQKMPRRW

-286 DVVLADVDSE
+286 DIVLADVDKD

-305 EAAKKIKDGLFAVVA
+305 KAAKKIKNGLFAVVA

-327 GIVDRLDEVGS
+327 GIVDRLDEVGT
-338 AAKKLGA
+338 AAKKLGV

-355 AGILDPKCKH
+355 AAILDPKSKH
-365 LFKGSE
+365 LFKGSN

-392 LVYRKPALA
+392 LVYRKPKLA
-401 AAAHTQHGEYLDALT
+401 SAAHTQHGEYLDALT
-416 DGGDYNPS
+416 DGDEFNPS

-443 ATYGVKAYRLA
+443 ATYGVGAYRKA
-454 IAENIKLAHEVAE
+454 VAENIDVAHKIAG
-467 VIRKRPGLKLVR
+467 VISKRKDLKLVR

-489 KKGWKLADYQAWSDR
+489 KEGWQLADYQKWSDR
-504 ILKEELGFIVPSSHQ
+504 ILAEGLGFVVPSSHQ
-519 GRPNARFAIVNPLT
+519 GKPNARFAIVNPRT
-533 DLKLLVRL
+533 DVKLLTQII
-541 LDSMDEGK
+541 DSMDAK